1 MLPCNVANF
10 MPRVY
15 IENFNNEWQPPQRY
29 DAIKKL
35 ALSLLETTLM
45 DVHRLATDG
54 KKKDDADNLRANFA
68 TQVAASSWFFLLDA
82 RPEGLDVPDLVA
94 KYLPRCIQLFLPED
108 QRQKL
113 VGNAFVDS

>member
-35 ALSLLETTLM
+35 ALSLLETTLT

-68 TQVAASSWFFLLDA
+68 TPRPGTSARDFWAVNAQKAQTEQGKECFDPGQWQCHQSS
-82 RPEGLDVPDLVA
+82 ECG
-94 KYLPRCIQLFLPED
+94 
-108 QRQKL
+108 
-113 VGNAFVDS
+113 